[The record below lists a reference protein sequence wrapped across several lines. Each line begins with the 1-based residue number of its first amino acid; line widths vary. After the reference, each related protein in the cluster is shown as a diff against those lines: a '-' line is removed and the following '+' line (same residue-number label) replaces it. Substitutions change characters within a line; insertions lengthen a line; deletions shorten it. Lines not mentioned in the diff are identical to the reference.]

1 MCLWNEFDEIICCFL
16 VISFSTWQF
25 HICFSGIFIDQFV
38 FDCNF
43 ALSLDPHH
51 VLNWLAGIFVI
62 YKHFKCLGD

>member
-1 MCLWNEFDEIICCFL
+1 MA
-16 VISFSTWQF
+16 ISYF
-25 HICFSGIFIDQFV
+25 FSGIFFDQFV

-62 YKHFKCLGD
+62 YKHFKCLGE